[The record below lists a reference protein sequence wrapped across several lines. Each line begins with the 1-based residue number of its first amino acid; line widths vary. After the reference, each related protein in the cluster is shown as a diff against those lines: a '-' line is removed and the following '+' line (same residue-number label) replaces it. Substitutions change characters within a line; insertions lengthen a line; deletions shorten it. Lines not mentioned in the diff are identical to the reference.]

1 MDPITTTT
9 VTTYTL
15 TSNGAVVDLAWSLTV
30 GDVFVVGMMI
40 LLLAAAGL
48 DFFLRIVWRR

>member
-15 TSNGAVVDLAWSLTV
+15 SNNTVAAVEWSASV
-30 GDVFVVGMMI
+30 GDVFVVGMLI

-48 DFFLRIVWRR
+48 DFYLRIVWRR